1 MIPKIEP
8 LDVLKELTESIRK
21 LERLAMEREDQI
33 ADLYGGFD
41 RGQDEDAAYE
51 NALQI
56 EREDKLHEALSECVA
71 KGVSLQSM
79 RVLAMETG
87 ARGFALQESL
97 KGNGDATHG

>member
-8 LDVLKELTESIRK
+8 LGVLKELTESIRI

-33 ADLYGGFD
+33 ADLYDGFD

-56 EREDKLHEALSECVA
+56 EREDKLHDALSECVA
-71 KGVSLQSM
+71 KGVSREAM
-79 RVLAMETG
+79 KTLAMETG
-87 ARGFALQESL
+87 ARGWASQESL
-97 KGNGDATHG
+97 KGD